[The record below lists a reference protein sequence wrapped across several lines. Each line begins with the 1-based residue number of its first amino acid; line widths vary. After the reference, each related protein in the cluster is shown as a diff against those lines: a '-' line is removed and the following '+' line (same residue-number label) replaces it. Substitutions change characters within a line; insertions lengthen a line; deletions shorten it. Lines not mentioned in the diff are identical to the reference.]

1 MFQQAIKRIR
11 KPGWLAELRKYLRI
25 YRELVRMQL
34 QLQSVYRFNFLCG
47 WTAELGWV
55 IAKLLYSFVIFSIV
69 PEERGLYFLLIG
81 TYILLTGICMGLWGS
96 NISLLSDHIKSGA
109 LDLHLCQPV
118 SAQFLTTFYKIDFG
132 SLLSNAF
139 CGGIMVLY
147 GWKELSLPFSA
158 VNLLFFLFAAGIGLM
173 ICYPLFFLP
182 QLLAF
187 RYVSTGSFLGVIWEI
202 WDLNN
207 LPFHFYPRL
216 IQAIGLFL
224 IPVLLPCALPALL
237 LLRKLPWLL
246 QIWCFFL
253 AVLSIKIFQILY
265 KRGLRKYSSAGG

>member
-109 LDLHLCQPV
+109 LDL
-118 SAQFLTTFYKIDFG
+118 LT
-132 SLLSNAF
+132 
-139 CGGIMVLY
+139 
-147 GWKELSLPFSA
+147 
-158 VNLLFFLFAAGIGLM
+158 GLGNG
-173 ICYPLFFLP
+173 FD
-182 QLLAF
+182 
-187 RYVSTGSFLGVIWEI
+187 VE
-202 WDLNN
+202 
-207 LPFHFYPRL
+207 
-216 IQAIGLFL
+216 
-224 IPVLLPCALPALL
+224 
-237 LLRKLPWLL
+237 RKLREQKDAKNIHWK
-246 QIWCFFL
+246 
-253 AVLSIKIFQILY
+253 S
-265 KRGLRKYSSAGG
+265 KRS

>member
-81 TYILLTGICMGLWGS
+81 TYILLTGICMG
-96 NISLLSDHIKSGA
+96 
-109 LDLHLCQPV
+109 
-118 SAQFLTTFYKIDFG
+118 LTTFYKIDFG

-246 QIWCFFL
+246 QTWCFLL